1 MILLL
6 NSDFFCE
13 NFIFAN
19 SVNVKHIFATS
30 KISDKGMIHL
40 YQ

>member
-6 NSDFFCE
+6 NSEFFCK

-19 SVNVKHIFATS
+19 SVNVKHIFTTS
-30 KISDKGMIHL
+30 KMPDKGVIYL